1 MRVPQRTA
9 EREGCMLISIL
20 VTLVIGF
27 VYFYINLPAVNLHSA
42 EFYAFVLVLCAVY
55 CVCSLVVTGFK
66 ATGWKDY
73 IKHLLKKCTIPVV
86 AAALLIVIALIG
98 NIAGNVFF
106 RAKDYAALLPLEQG
120 NFASEVQ
127 EVSWEQIPKLDSNS
141 ASALANKKMGEL
153 SDLVSQFEVN
163 TSTVQIN
170 YQDRPVRATF
180 LDYGD
185 FIKWFKNRGEGIPA
199 YLMID
204 MVTQEVTVNRLEE
217 GMKYSP
223 SEIFNRNIYRHL
235 RFCYPTKMFYAVNF
249 EVDEEGTPYWCAS
262 VVSKTIGLFGG
273 TDITGAVLVN
283 AVTGEHEYYD
293 LADVP
298 TWVDRVCSA
307 DLIMQQY
314 DYHGLYQ
321 GGFWNSILGQSGCT
335 ETTSGYNYI
344 AMDDDVWMYTGVTSV
359 AGDESNLGFML
370 VNQRTKE
377 ARYYSCAG
385 ANEEA
390 GMHSAQGAVQ
400 QYSYKATFP
409 ILLNVGGEPTYF
421 MALKDASQLVKM
433 YAMVNVSQYQ
443 LVATGTTVEECQAAY
458 AELMVKN
465 GIVESEPQPEVETA
479 VITGAIADIRSS
491 VMDGDTWYFIRME
504 NQQVYYLINGREYPL
519 ATVLNVGDR
528 VKITYEV
535 GSGELIN
542 GISLER

>member
-1 MRVPQRTA
+1 M
-9 EREGCMLISIL
+9 
-20 VTLVIGF
+20 
-27 VYFYINLPAVNLHSA
+27 
-42 EFYAFVLVLCAVY
+42 
-55 CVCSLVVTGFK
+55 
-66 ATGWKDY
+66 
-73 IKHLLKKCTIPVV
+73 
-86 AAALLIVIALIG
+86 
-98 NIAGNVFF
+98 
-106 RAKDYAALLPLEQG
+106 
-120 NFASEVQ
+120 
-127 EVSWEQIPKLDSNS
+127 DSNS

-163 TSTVQIN
+163 ASTVQIN
-170 YQDRPVRATF
+170 YQDRPVRATY

-185 FIKWFKNRGEGIPA
+185 FIKWFKNREEGIPA
-199 YLMID
+199 YLLID
-204 MVTQEVTVNRLEE
+204 MVTQEVSVNRLEE
-217 GMKYSP
+217 GMKYST

-235 RFCYPTKMFYAVNF
+235 RFSYPTKMFYAVNF

-283 AVTGEHEYYD
+283 AITGEHEYYD

-298 TWVDRVCSA
+298 TWVDRVCNA
-307 DLIMQQY
+307 NLIMQQY

-344 AMDDDVWMYTGVTSV
+344 AMDDDVWVYTGITSV
-359 AGDESNLGFML
+359 AGDESNLGFIL

-377 ARYYSCAG
+377 ARYYPCAG

-390 GMHSAQGAVQ
+390 GMRSAQGAVQ
-400 QYSYKATFP
+400 QYSYTATFP

-465 GIVESEPQPEVETA
+465 GITEVTPEPETVKATA
-479 VITGAIADIRSS
+479 VGIVAEIRSS
-491 VMDGDTWYFIRME
+491 VMDGDTWYFIRLE
-504 NQQVYYLINGREYPL
+504 NQQGYYLINGSEYPL
-519 ATVLNVGDR
+519 ATILNVGDS
-528 VKITYEV
+528 VTITYEV
-535 GSGELIN
+535 GTGELMN

>member
-1 MRVPQRTA
+1 
-9 EREGCMLISIL
+9 MLISIL
-20 VTLVIGF
+20 VTLVVGLI
-27 VYFYINLPAVNLHSA
+27 YFYVQLPALNLQSA
-42 EFYAFVLVLCAVY
+42 DFYAFVFILCAVY
-55 CVCSLVVTGFK
+55 CGCNLVVTGFK
-66 ATGWKDY
+66 AVSVKDY
-73 IKHLLKKCTIPVV
+73 FRHLIKKCTIPVV
-86 AAALLIVIALIG
+86 AVALLVVISVVG
-98 NIAGNVFF
+98 SIAGHVFF
-106 RAKDYAALLPLEQG
+106 RAKDYAALLTIESG
-120 NFASEVQ
+120 NFAEEVQ
-127 EVSWEQIPKLDSNS
+127 EVSWEQIPMLDSNS
-141 ASALANKKMGEL
+141 ANTLANKKMGEL

-163 TSTVQIN
+163 TNSAQVN
-170 YQDRPVRATF
+170 YQDRPVRATY

-185 FIKWFKNRGEGIPA
+185 AIKWFKNRNNGIPA
-199 YLMID
+199 YLLID
-204 MVTQEVTVNRLEE
+204 MVTQEVSVNRLEE

-235 RFCYPTKMFYAVNF
+235 RFSYPTKMFYAVNF

-283 AVTGEHEYYD
+283 AITGEHEYYD

-344 AMDDDVWMYTGVTSV
+344 AMDDDVWVYTGVTSV

-377 ARYYSCAG
+377 ARYYACAG

-390 GMHSAQGAVQ
+390 GMRSAQGAVQ

-409 ILLNVGGEPTYF
+409 ILLNLAGEPTYF

-443 LVATGTTVEECQAAY
+443 IVAVGTTVEECQANY
-458 AELMVKN
+458 AELMIKN
-465 GIVESEPQPEVETA
+465 GITEAEPVPEVETKVA
-479 VITGAIADIRSS
+479 AGVIAEIRSS
-491 VMDGDTWYFIRME
+491 VMDGDTWYFIRLE
-504 NQQVYYLINGREYPL
+504 NQQGYYLINGADYPL
-519 ATVLNVGDR
+519 ATILNVGDS
-528 VKITYEV
+528 VNITYEV
-535 GSGELIN
+535 SEGELLT
-542 GISLER
+542 GVTLERR

>member
-1 MRVPQRTA
+1 
-9 EREGCMLISIL
+9 MLISIL
-20 VTLVIGF
+20 VTLVVGSI
-27 VYFYINLPAVNLHSA
+27 YFYINLPAVNLHSA
-42 EFYAFVLVLCAVY
+42 EFYAFVIVLCTVY

-66 ATGWKDY
+66 ATGLKDY
-73 IKHLLKKCTIPVV
+73 IRHLLKKCTIPVV
-86 AAALLIVIALIG
+86 AAAILIVIGLIG
-98 NIAGNVFF
+98 SIAGHVFF

-120 NFASEVQ
+120 DFASEVQ

-163 TSTVQIN
+163 TNTVQIN
-170 YQDRPVRATF
+170 YQDRPVRATY

-235 RFCYPTKMFYAVNF
+235 RFSYPTKMFYAVNF
-249 EVDEEGTPYWCAS
+249 EVDDEGTPYWCAS

-283 AVTGEHEYYD
+283 AVTGEHAYYD
-293 LADVP
+293 LVDVP
-298 TWVDRVCSA
+298 TWVDRVISA

-344 AMDDDVWMYTGVTSV
+344 AMDDDVWVYTGVTSV

-377 ARYYSCAG
+377 ARYYPCAG

-390 GMHSAQGAVQ
+390 GMRSAQGAVQ
-400 QYSYKATFP
+400 QYSYNATFP

-443 LVATGTTVEECQAAY
+443 IVATGATVEECQAAY

-465 GIVESEPQPEVETA
+465 GITEVAPEPEMVKATA
-479 VITGAIADIRSS
+479 MGNVAEIRSS
-491 VMDGDTWYFIRME
+491 VMDGDTWYFIRLE
-504 NQQVYYLINGREYPL
+504 GGTAYYLINGSEYPL
-519 ATVLNVGDR
+519 ATILNVGDR
-528 VKITYEV
+528 VSIIYEV
-535 GSGELIN
+535 GTGELIN

>member
-1 MRVPQRTA
+1 
-9 EREGCMLISIL
+9 MLISIL
-20 VTLVIGF
+20 VTLVVGLI
-27 VYFYINLPAVNLHSA
+27 YFYMNLPAINLHAA
-42 EFYAFVLVLCAVY
+42 EFYTFVIVLCVVY
-55 CVCSLVVTGFK
+55 CVCNLIVTGFK
-66 ATGWKDY
+66 AAGPKDY
-73 IKHLLKKCTIPVV
+73 LKHLLKKCTIPVLASV
-86 AAALLIVIALIG
+86 LLIVIALIG
-98 NIAGNVFF
+98 NVAGYVLF
-106 RAKDYAALLPLEQG
+106 RAKDYAALLPIEQG
-120 NFASEVQ
+120 DFASEVQ
-127 EVSWEQIPKLDSNS
+127 EVSWEQIPKLDANS
-141 ASALANKKMGEL
+141 ASTLANKKMGEL

-163 TSTVQIN
+163 ENTYQIN
-170 YQDRPVRATF
+170 YQDRPVRATY

-185 FIKWFKNRGEGIPA
+185 FVKWFKNKKEGIPA
-199 YLMID
+199 YLLID

-217 GMKYSP
+217 GMKYST
-223 SEIFNRNIYRHL
+223 SELFHRNIYRYL

-283 AVTGEHEYYD
+283 AITGDHVYYD

-307 DLIMQQY
+307 ELIMEQY

-344 AMDDDVWMYTGVTSV
+344 AMDDDVWVYTGITSV
-359 AGDESNLGFML
+359 AGDESNLGFIL

-377 ARYYSCAG
+377 ARYYPCAG

-390 GMHSAQGAVQ
+390 GMRSAQGAVQ

-409 ILLNVGGEPTYF
+409 ILLNVDGEPTYF

-443 LVATGTTVEECQAAY
+443 LVATGTNVEECQAAY
-458 AELMVKN
+458 AELMLEN
-465 GIVESEPQPEVETA
+465 GITQTAPQPETA
-479 VITGAIADIRSS
+479 KATVSGNIADIRAS
-491 VMDGDTWYFIRME
+491 VMDGDTWYFICLE
-504 NQQVYYLINGREYPL
+504 GKSVYYLINGREYPL
-519 ATVLNVGDR
+519 AAILNVGDG
-528 VKITYEV
+528 VTITYEA
-535 GSGELIN
+535 GTEELIK
-542 GISLER
+542 GVSLERKL

>member
-1 MRVPQRTA
+1 
-9 EREGCMLISIL
+9 MLISIL
-20 VTLVIGF
+20 VTLAVGLI
-27 VYFYINLPAVNLHSA
+27 YFYINLPAINLQSA
-42 EFYAFVLVLCAVY
+42 EFYTFVLVLCTVY
-55 CVCSLVVTGFK
+55 CGCNLVVTGFK
-66 ATGWKDY
+66 AASVRDY
-73 IKHLLKKCTIPVV
+73 FKHLLKKCTIPVV
-86 AAALLIVIALIG
+86 AAALLVIVALVG
-98 NIAGNVFF
+98 NLAGNVLF
-106 RAKDYAALLPLEQG
+106 RARDYAELLTIEQG
-120 NFASEVQ
+120 DFASEVQ

-163 TSTVQIN
+163 TNTVQIN
-170 YQDRPVRATF
+170 YQDRPVRASY

-185 FIKWFKNRGEGIPA
+185 FIKWFRNREEGIPA
-199 YLMID
+199 YLLID
-204 MVTQEVTVNRLEE
+204 MVTQEVSVNRLEE

-223 SEIFNRNIYRHL
+223 SELFNRNIYRHL
-235 RFCYPTKMFYAVNF
+235 RFSYPTKMFYAVNF
-249 EVDEEGTPYWCAS
+249 EVDDEGTPYWCAS

-283 AVTGEHEYYD
+283 AVTGEHSYYD

-307 DLIMQQY
+307 NLIMEQY

-344 AMDDDVWMYTGVTSV
+344 AMEDDVWVYTGITSV
-359 AGDESNLGFML
+359 AGDESNLGFIL

-377 ARYYSCAG
+377 ARYYPCAG

-390 GMHSAQGAVQ
+390 GMRSAQGAVQ
-400 QYSYKATFP
+400 QYSYTATFP

-443 LVATGTTVEECQAAY
+443 LVATGTAVEECQAAY

-465 GIVESEPQPEVETA
+465 GISEIEPEPEVVKATSK
-479 VITGAIADIRSS
+479 GKIADIRSS
-491 VMDGDTWYFIRME
+491 VMDGDTWYFIQLE
-504 NQQVYYLINGREYPL
+504 NEQVYYLINGSEYPL
-519 ATVLNVGDR
+519 ATILNVGDI
-528 VKITYEV
+528 VSIVYEV
-535 GSGELIN
+535 GTGELID

>member
-1 MRVPQRTA
+1 
-9 EREGCMLISIL
+9 MLISIL
-20 VTLVIGF
+20 VTLVVGF
-27 VYFYINLPAVNLHSA
+27 IYFYINLPAVNLHSA
-42 EFYAFVLVLCAVY
+42 EFYAFVIVLCVVY

-73 IKHLLKKCTIPVV
+73 FRHLLKKCTIPVV
-86 AAALLIVIALIG
+86 AAAILMVIALIG
-98 NIAGNVFF
+98 SIVGHVFF
-106 RAKDYAALLPLEQG
+106 RAKDYASLLPIEQG
-120 NFASEVQ
+120 DFASEVQ

-199 YLMID
+199 YLLID
-204 MVTQEVTVNRLEE
+204 MVTQEVTVKRLEE

-223 SEIFNRNIYRHL
+223 SEVFNRNIYRHL

-293 LADVP
+293 LSDVP

-458 AELMVKN
+458 AELMIKN
-465 GIVESEPQPEVETA
+465 GIAEAEPEPEVETA
-479 VITGAIADIRSS
+479 VINGAIEDIRSS
-491 VMDGDTWYFIRME
+491 VMDGDTWYFIRLE
-504 NQQVYYLINGREYPL
+504 NQQVYYLINGSEYPL
-519 ATVLNVGDR
+519 ATILNVGDR

-535 GSGELIN
+535 GAGELIN